1 MFKISLNE
9 IMALSLVLEYSTV
22 EDLLKPQQILF
33 MKRKTKDLK
42 NKKTLVLKLLKHFL
56 IAN

>member
-22 EDLLKPQQILF
+22 EDLLKAAADTFHEENNDRSKEQEDACIKALE
-33 MKRKTKDLK
+33 T
-42 NKKTLVLKLLKHFL
+42 FL
-56 IAN
+56 NN

>member
-22 EDLLKPQQILF
+22 EDLLKAAADTFHEENNDRSKEQEDACVKALE
-33 MKRKTKDLK
+33 T
-42 NKKTLVLKLLKHFL
+42 FL
-56 IAN
+56 NC